1 MQVRQ
6 LDTGVRMLLPVLV
19 QRHLSPLA
27 WQKSQAR
34 DTRCLFRVVRLET
47 SAPQAVVAELD
58 DMLVS

>member
-6 LDTGVRMLLPVLV
+6 LDAIIRILLPVLV

-34 DTRCLFRVVRLET
+34 DARCLFWVGRLET
-47 SAPQAVVAELD
+47 SASQVAVAELD